1 MATSSTGKD
10 TDPSRG
16 HQLIFVCGLHRSGT
30 TPLANALA
38 QHPQVS
44 GLIGTGLKENEGQ
57 HVQAVYPSA
66 NTHGGAGRFALHD
79 DAHLTEQSDLATA
92 DNARRLWE
100 AWTPYWDLDRE
111 YLLEKSPP
119 NVMMT
124 RLLQKFYPNAS
135 FVVVVRHPVVVALST
150 KKWRRLLNTRW
161 RRIATFRWWNY
172 ASLSSM
178 VGHWVRAYDTLA
190 ADSGHLQ
197 RVVLVRY
204 EDLVTDPDRELGR
217 IQRFLGLS
225 SAIPAGSL
233 SGSHSTRYEDTWQA
247 MRIGSWRQRR
257 SVHDIVN
264 RYAGDIARWGY
275 DVQDLRVNRP
285 FTPVVTTS
293 NCRDGAIGSHS
304 NPLNEGR
311 GGRACDRD

>member
-1 MATSSTGKD
+1 
-10 TDPSRG
+10 
-16 HQLIFVCGLHRSGT
+16 
-30 TPLANALA
+30 
-38 QHPQVS
+38 
-44 GLIGTGLKENEGQ
+44 LKENEGQ

-66 NTHGGAGRFALHD
+66 NKHGGAGRFALHNE
-79 DAHLTEQSDLATA
+79 AHLTENSDFAMA
-92 DNARRLWE
+92 DNAQRLWD
-100 AWTPYWDLDRE
+100 AWAPYWDLDRE

-172 ASLSSM
+172 ASLSTL

-217 IQRFLGLS
+217 IERFLGLS

-233 SGSHSTRYEDTWQA
+233 TGSYSARYKATWQA
-247 MRIGSWRQRR
+247 MRNGSWRQRR
-257 SVHDIVN
+257 TFHNVVN

-275 DVQDLRVNRP
+275 DVEDLGVNRP
-285 FTPVVTTS
+285 LTPLNTVS
-293 NCRDGAIGSHS
+293 DRRDGTIGGHAIPH
-304 NPLNEGR
+304 NEGR